1 MSRSILSPAAVVE
14 VGVSSLPLTRT
25 QPRGSRTLRT
35 AQRII
40 VGRAFDSAAWLDQ
53 ATSAS
58 SAPSSVLSLCGL
70 R

>member
-1 MSRSILSPAAVVE
+1 MSRSMLSPAAALA

-25 QPRGSRTLRT
+25 THPGSPTLT
-35 AQRII
+35 PAQRVIA
-40 VGRAFDSAAWLDQ
+40 GNAFSSGAWLDQ

-58 SAPSSVLSLCGL
+58 SAPSSVLSLRGL